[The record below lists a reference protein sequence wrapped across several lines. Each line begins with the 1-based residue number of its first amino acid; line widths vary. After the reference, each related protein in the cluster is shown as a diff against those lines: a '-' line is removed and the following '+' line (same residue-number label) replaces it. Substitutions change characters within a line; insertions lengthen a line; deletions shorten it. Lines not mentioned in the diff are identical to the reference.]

1 MNEEELRKQQKD
13 HIFKKGSRYKIPI
26 YLFFILICITYIVPL
41 MLIISAS
48 LSSEA
53 ALNTTVGG
61 NGKFSLFPQQFTLDA
76 YKLAFENPTPVLR
89 VYFITAAQSIV
100 GTVLSCVV
108 CGMIAYAI
116 SRSSFSWRKPITFI
130 VFFTMLFGGGTIPTY
145 IIYTKY
151 YGLGNSFWIYILP
164 GITGGAWNT
173 LMIKTFFRQLPQSL
187 FESAKLDGASE
198 LTIFARIAVP
208 LSKPVFA
215 TISFMMLIGKWQ
227 DWNTSLIYVRN
238 DKLYTIQYFLQKILM
253 EQEFLKRLSTD
264 PELTNIISDV
274 QATQPMETLKYA
286 LCIIAAGPMMV
297 VFPFFQ
303 KYLVKGITVGSVKE

>member
-13 HIFKKGSRYKIPI
+13 HIFRKGSRYKIPI
-26 YLFFILICITYIVPL
+26 YLFFILVCISYIVPL
-41 MLIISAS
+41 MLIVSAS

-53 ALNTTVGG
+53 ALSTTVGG
-61 NGKFSLFPQQFTLDA
+61 NGRFSLFPQQFTLDA
-76 YKLAFENPTPVLR
+76 YRLAFKNPGPVLQA
-89 VYFITAAQSIV
+89 YFITAAQSIV
-100 GTVLSCVV
+100 GTVLSCIV

-116 SRSSFSWRKPITFI
+116 SRSSFSWRRLITFI

-173 LMIKTFFRQLPQSL
+173 LMIRTFFRQLPHSL
-187 FESAKLDGASE
+187 FESAKLDGATE
-198 LTIFARIAVP
+198 LTIFAKIAVP
-208 LSKPVFA
+208 LSKPIFA
-215 TISFMMLIGKWQ
+215 TISFMCLIGKWQ
-227 DWNTSLIYVRN
+227 DWNTSLLYIRN

-264 PELTNIISDV
+264 SELAGITSQI
-274 QATQPMETLKYA
+274 QASQPAETLKYA
-286 LCIIAAGPMMV
+286 LCIIAAGPMML
-297 VFPFFQ
+297 VFPLFQ